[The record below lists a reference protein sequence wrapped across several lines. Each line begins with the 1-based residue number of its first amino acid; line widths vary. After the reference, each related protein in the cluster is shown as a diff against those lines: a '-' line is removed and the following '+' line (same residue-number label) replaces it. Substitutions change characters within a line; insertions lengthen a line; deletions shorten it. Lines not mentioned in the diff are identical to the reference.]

1 MSDDDS
7 IKINLGKFGKFLKRK
22 QKEEDKL
29 EKERQKVEHKIQEE
43 SEELAELKET
53 EKKIIDKEIKIDKEQ
68 IHTLEKE
75 KKSLSKENIS
85 VSFNKAKKFLI
96 KYQIP
101 ILLAIIILL
110 QIMPN
115 GGYLPWGGVW
125 MRMQTQELPQ
135 MDTAA
140 KNAVEQ
146 QYKLQITQQ
155 INQKYPHLP
164 DASKKKLVNDN
175 FQELLEKE
183 GKTINAQ
190 ITEVAEEFKKKYRY
204 SSDGEQYTYMPDIDT
219 YYYLRFARNY
229 VEKGHAYDE
238 LKDGAPWD
246 NHMLAPLG
254 NKAGKTIHNYVLAY
268 IYKIMNFF
276 NSKVT
281 LMQGACYFP
290 IILILLSLIPA
301 FFIGRH
307 FAGNVGGFFT
317 ASMLALCTAAFGRTP
332 WGHADTDAYNVFFPV
347 IIMWVFIEAFTA
359 KTPKKQY
366 GLLAFT
372 GLLLGI
378 YSLAWQGWWYLF
390 DFMLG
395 AIGIY
400 FIYLLYVNRKELFK
414 STKNIVNMRVIK
426 QTFISG
432 ILFFISCALFVSL
445 FSSFK
450 SFTNTVFKPIRFTVF
465 KAAAKATLWP
475 NVYTTVAELNPASI
489 KAIISSVGGTFLFA
503 IAVLGVI
510 LVLLKKDQY
519 GKYDIKYSALLAI
532 WFIGTIYAATK
543 GVRFTLLLAPAFSV
557 AFGAALGIIY
567 QKFTGWFDRELNMS
581 KLITGSVLIAL
592 FLILL
597 ISPAKADFKRTKA
610 DLPLV
615 NDAWWDSLTKIK
627 EESAPDAII
636 NSWWDFGHHFKYI
649 ADRAV
654 TFDGG
659 CQNKPMAHWIGH
671 VLLTDNEK
679 EAVGI
684 LRMLDCGSNTAF
696 EKVMEE
702 KGDPKESVDLLYKI
716 IVLDKETAAKELDS
730 AGIKN
735 VDEVLKYT
743 HCEAPEN
750 YFITSGDMIGK
761 AGVWGHFGS
770 WDFEK
775 ADIWINLRKL
785 PKDAIINEMKQKFNY
800 TNKKA
805 EELYYK
811 IQSIENE
818 KQANNWIS
826 PWPSYYSQLVNC
838 KTKNNE
844 VICNNG
850 LIVNLNDMSAK
861 IKSNKGEGV
870 PKSLVYIS
878 QNGTVEEKQFKSDL
892 DFSGVLVPSKNG
904 GYQGV
909 LCHPLLAK
917 SMFTRLFF
925 MDGHG
930 LEHFELFDER
940 MQPTGENIIVW
951 KVNWKGAEPRIHK
964 ELQEKTT
971 VSPGDTAQVNYIGWL
986 ENGSVFDSSIT
997 DWRNK
1002 NISSDSNFDDF
1013 DTKPLQFQSLQGQMI
1028 MGFDAA
1034 VANMKPGEVKTVTIS
1049 PEDAYGTDPEK
1060 HPLGNKTLNFKIRVE
1075 SIK

>member
-7 IKINLGKFGKFLKRK
+7 IKINLGRFGKLLKRK

-29 EKERQKVEHKIQEE
+29 EKKREKVEEKIQQE
-43 SEELAELKET
+43 SEELAELKEK
-53 EKKIIDKEIKIDKEQ
+53 EKEIIDKEIRIDKEQ

-85 VSFNKAKKFLI
+85 VGFNKAKKFLI

-110 QIMPN
+110 QIIPN

-135 MDTAA
+135 LDTSA
-140 KNAVEQ
+140 KQAVEQ

-164 DASKKKLVNDN
+164 DASKKKLVNEN

-190 ITEVAEEFKKKYRY
+190 IAQVSEEFKKQFRY
-204 SSDGEQYTYMPDIDT
+204 SSNGEQYTYMPDIDP
-219 YYYLRFARNY
+219 YYYLRFSRNFI
-229 VEKGHAYDE
+229 ETGHAYDE
-238 LKDGAPWD
+238 IKDGRPWD
-246 NHMLAPLG
+246 MHMIAPLG
-254 NKAGKTIHNYVLAY
+254 VQYHFHMHNYVLAY
-268 IYKIMNFF
+268 IYKIMSFF
-276 NSKVT
+276 NSKIT
-281 LMQGACYFP
+281 LMQAATYFP

-332 WGHADTDAYNVFFPV
+332 WGHADTDAYNIFFPLLIV
-347 IIMWVFIEAFTA
+347 WVFITAFSV
-359 KTPKKQY
+359 KDSRKSY
-366 GLLAFT
+366 GLLALT
-372 GLLLGI
+372 SLLVGI
-378 YSLAWQGWWYLF
+378 YSLAWSGWWYVF

-395 AIGIY
+395 AIGLY
-400 FIYLLYVNRKELFK
+400 FIYLLVVNRKDLIKNSKQFFK
-414 STKNIVNMRVIK
+414 NKAIKNTI
-426 QTFISG
+426 FSG
-432 ILFFISCALFVSL
+432 MVFFVCSALFVSL
-445 FSSFK
+445 FK
-450 SFTNTVFKPIRFTVF
+450 SFHSFTLAFTKPIGFTAI
-465 KAAAKATLWP
+465 KAAAQSTLWP
-475 NVYTTVAELNPASI
+475 NVRTTVAELNPASM
-489 KAIISSVGGTFLFA
+489 KAIIGSVGGTFLFA
-503 IAVLGVI
+503 IAVLGII

-519 GKYDIKYSALLAI
+519 GKYDIKYSALLAF

-567 QKFTGWFDRELNMS
+567 QKLTGWFDRELNMS
-581 KLITGSVLIAL
+581 KVITGTVLIAL

-597 ISPAKADFKRTKA
+597 ISPAKADFKRTKG

-636 NSWWDFGHHFKYI
+636 NSWWDFGHFFKYI
-649 ADRAV
+649 ANRGV

-659 CQNKPMAHWIGH
+659 FSQTSPMAHWIGH

-696 EKVMEE
+696 EKVFEE
-702 KGDPKESVDLLYKI
+702 KGDTEESVDLLYKI
-716 IVLDKETAAKELDS
+716 IVLDKDAAAKELS
-730 AGIKN
+730 AAGIKN

-750 YFITSGDMIGK
+750 YFITSGDMVSK
-761 AGVWGHFGS
+761 AGVWGHFGN

-775 ADIWINLRKL
+775 AYIWVNLRKL
-785 PKDAIINEMKQKFNY
+785 TKDEMMSAMKEKFNY
-800 TNKKA
+800 TDKQA
-805 EELYYK
+805 EQIYYK
-811 IQSIENE
+811 VQSIENE
-818 KQANNWIS
+818 KKANSWIS
-826 PWPSYYSQLVNC
+826 PWPTYLSQLVNC
-838 KTKNNE
+838 QTKNNK
-844 VICNNG
+844 VTCNTG
-850 LIVNLNDMSAK
+850 LVVDLNDMSAK
-861 IKSNKGEGV
+861 IKANGGEGL
-870 PKSLVYIS
+870 PQSLVYVDN
-878 QNGTVEEKQFKSDL
+878 NGTLQEKEFKSDQA
-892 DFSGVLVPSKNG
+892 FSAILVPSKNG
-904 GYQGV
+904 YKSV
-909 LCHPLLAK
+909 ICHPLLAK
-917 SMFTRLFF
+917 SMFTRMYF

-930 LEHFELFDER
+930 LKHFELFDER

-951 KVNWKGAEPRIHK
+951 KVNWEGTEPRTHRDLK
-964 ELQEKTT
+964 EKTT
-971 VSPGDTAQVNYIGWL
+971 VSPGDTVQVNYIGWL

-1013 DTKPLQFQSLQGQMI
+1013 ETKPLQFESLGGQMI

-1034 VANMKPGEVKTVTIS
+1034 VTNMKSGETKIVKIA